1 MAAIDLRY
9 AHALAAVA
17 AEKKIDPAQIQ
28 GELAD
33 FIATFEG
40 SPELR
45 EVLENPSIAEAQKL
59 KLLDTMAPK
68 LGLSGTVRNFLAVI
82 VHHERL
88 HELAGMAAD
97 YARIADEESQVAD
110 AEVVSA
116 HKLDE
121 GSRKL
126 LEDKIAKLAGSGG
139 SRVTKVRA
147 TYTEDAALL
156 GGAVIT
162 IGSTVYDGS
171 VRAQLQQMKDRMMT
185 AGA

>member
-9 AHALAAVA
+9 AHALADVV
-17 AEKKIDPAQIQ
+17 AEKKLDPAKVQS
-28 GELAD
+28 ELAD
-33 FIATFEG
+33 FIATYAE
-40 SPELR
+40 SHELR

-59 KLLDTMAPK
+59 KLLDAMAPK

-82 VHHERL
+82 IHHERL
-88 HELAGMAAD
+88 HELADMAAD
-97 YARIADEESQVAD
+97 YARLADEESQVAD

-116 HKLDE
+116 HKLDD

-126 LEDKIAKLAGSGG
+126 LEEKIAKLAGG
-139 SRVTKVRA
+139 TKVRA
-147 TYTEDAALL
+147 TYTEDATLL

-171 VRAQLQQMKDRMMT
+171 VRAQLQQLKDRMMT

>member
-9 AHALAAVA
+9 AHALSAVVT
-17 AEKKIDPAQIQ
+17 EKKLDPAQIQ
-28 GELAD
+28 AELAN
-33 FIATFEG
+33 FIATME
-40 SPELR
+40 SSAELR

-59 KLLDTMAPK
+59 KLLDAMTPK
-68 LGLSGTVRNFLAVI
+68 LGLSVTVRNFIAVI

-88 HELAGMAAD
+88 HELAEMASA
-97 YARIADEESQVAD
+97 YARIAGEESHVAD
-110 AEVVSA
+110 AAVVSA
-116 HKLDE
+116 RKLDAS
-121 GSRKL
+121 SRKL
-126 LEDKIAKLAGSGG
+126 LEEKIAMLAGGTG
-139 SRVTKVRA
+139 ADNIKVRA
-147 TYTEDAALL
+147 TYTEDPALL